1 MGGITN
7 IIRELFL
14 DDIVNLL
21 FDCFII
27 TRSYLFFIKAD
38 EAAGIPSLIL

>member
-1 MGGITN
+1 MGGITH

-21 FDCFII
+21 FDCFHDNQVLPI
-27 TRSYLFFIKAD
+27 FIKAD